1 MTEEHPSDEIVSGSY
16 QIMPGSEYKNQVVFD
31 FSNLPQTLILEGIGS
46 GIADLIDKDKGNV
59 QLYSN
64 RSMTLDG
71 LRNRV

>member
-31 FSNLPQTLILEGIGS
+31 FNLPQTLILEGIGS
-46 GIADLIDKDKGNV
+46 GIADIIDKDKGNV